1 MSSLRTLLQYGTTSS
16 GSTPL
21 RSLRVYNTNITTQ
34 DNGGRCCQWTVP
46 AGASWAAF
54 EVWGGG
60 GPGAGV
66 CCCQQGW
73 SGGSGSYGR
82 RIIEVDAGQQFTICA
97 AGSTCCH
104 SRCYSCRGFPSW
116 VCGPGGF
123 CMCSS
128 GGSEAASKC
137 FWSQNCSYSGCQ
149 MFNCGCVN
157 GATLAICGTTGGGH
171 GSAHCA
177 SDMHQ
182 FMPSAPFTSHTRM
195 SRSGCYKTDGQGQGD
210 HGVFPGGGGASG
222 VTHNETCYC
231 GAKGMG
237 GLVTVYYTST

>member
-1 MSSLRTLLQYGTTSS
+1 MSSLRTLLQYGTSAS

-21 RSLRVYNTNITTQ
+21 RSLRVYNTNITSQ
-34 DNGGRCCQWTVP
+34 NNGGSCCVWTVP
-46 AGASWAAF
+46 AGADWASF

-82 RIIEVDAGQQFTICA
+82 RIIETSAGEQFTICA
-97 AGSTCCH
+97 GGTTCCH
-104 SRCYSCRGFPSW
+104 SRCYSCKGFPSY
-116 VCGPGGF
+116 VCGPNGF

-182 FMPSAPFTSHTRM
+182 FIPSAPFTSHTRM